1 MKITQIESA
10 KKRVGRFNVFVDEEF
25 ALACS
30 EADLIRLG
38 LAVGDQLTAARLEKL
53 LAEVTTTN
61 LYERAVRFLAYRPR
75 STQELRRYLTTKRR
89 QRKPSTRQSF
99 PRQSFKSSV
108 SGPLIE
114 PVFEKLR
121 RQGYVDDVKFAS
133 WWVKQRT
140 TGRNPRGVRLIRQEL
155 TLKGISREQ
164 IDLVLA
170 DLSGAATEE
179 DLAKRAGERALSRYR
194 KLSSDQRKKKLTDYL
209 ARRGFSWSAIR
220 AAIDAL
226 GEKG

>member
-1 MKITQIESA
+1 MKITQIEPA

-38 LAVGDQLTAARLEKL
+38 LAIGDQLTEAKLEKL

-75 STQELRRYLTTKRR
+75 STQELRRYLTGKRR
-89 QRKPSTRQSF
+89 WRKPS
-99 PRQSFKSSV
+99 PRQSFQGLAADPS
-108 SGPLIE
+108 IA
-114 PVFEKLR
+114 PVFAKLR
-121 RQGYVDDVKFAS
+121 RQGYVDDVEFAR

-140 TGRNPRGVRLIRQEL
+140 TGRNPRGTRLIRQEL
-155 TLKGISREQ
+155 ILKGISRDQ

-170 DLSGAATEE
+170 DLGGAATEE

-220 AAIDAL
+220 AVIDAL